1 MVRLIKWLV
10 AAVLLATP
18 AVPAQAQGRW
28 ESAARLDV
36 ARAGLAVAVLDGR
49 LYAAGGAGLTS
60 PRAEFEVF
68 DPELNRWMPETAL
81 PRGLERFGMAA
92 VNGRIY
98 AAGGYA
104 PGDLGVEPTASMW
117 SWSPEG
123 GVWQSEAA
131 MPGPKADFS
140 MLAYDGRLYA
150 IGGTRDDNSIYVF
163 DPEARNWETV
173 EIPDDVTRRGAAIV
187 ASEGRLYVIGGSMGG
202 ELSARVDVYDLEA
215 DAWTSGP
222 DLPGASTAIA
232 AVVHHRRIHVLG
244 GTGAG
249 SDGGQRQTLRR
260 HASWAPGEPAWR
272 NEPDLPSPRTAADA
286 AVLEGGIYLIGGGS
300 GGGFFAPF
308 TAMDATDVF
317 VNEAS

>member
-18 AVPAQAQGRW
+18 IVPAQAQGRW

-92 VNGRIY
+92 INGRIY

-163 DPEARNWETV
+163 DPEARNWDTV
-173 EIPDDVTRRGAAIV
+173 GIPDDVTRRGAAIV
-187 ASEGRLYVIGGSMGG
+187 ASGGRLYVIGGSMGG
-202 ELSARVDVYDLEA
+202 ELSARVDIYDLEA
-215 DAWTSGP
+215 DSWTSGP
-222 DLPGASTAIA
+222 DLPGASTGIA
-232 AVVHHRRIHVLG
+232 AVVHNRRIHVLG
-244 GTGAG
+244 GTG

-260 HASWAPGEPAWR
+260 HASWEPGEPAWR
-272 NEPDLPSPRTAADA
+272 QEPDLPTPRTAADA

>member
-1 MVRLIKWLV
+1 MVHLV
-10 AAVLLATP
+10 KLLSVAVLLWTP
-18 AVPAQAQGRW
+18 ASFAQGHW

-49 LYAAGGAGLTS
+49 LYAAGGAGLTT

-68 DPELNRWMPETAL
+68 DPELERWMPETAL

-92 VNGRIY
+92 VGGRIY

-123 GVWQSEAA
+123 GIWQSEVA

-140 MLAYDGRLYA
+140 MLAYQARLYA

-163 DPEARNWETV
+163 DPEARSWETL
-173 EIPDDVTRRGAAIV
+173 EIPDQVTRRGAAIV
-187 ASEGRLYVIGGSMGG
+187 AFQDRIYIIGGSSGG
-202 ELSARVDVYDLEA
+202 ELSARVDVFDPA
-215 DAWTSGP
+215 SDSWTRGP
-222 DLPGASTAIA
+222 DLPGASTGIA
-232 AVVHHRRIHVLG
+232 AVAHHGRLHVLG
-244 GTGAG
+244 GTGI
-249 SDGGQRQTLRR
+249 DEGGQRLTLRR
-260 HASWAPGEPAWR
+260 HASWQPGDEAWR
-272 NEPDLPSPRTAADA
+272 HEADLPTPRTTADA
-286 AVLEGGIYLIGGGS
+286 AVLNDAIYLIGGGS

-308 TAMDATDVF
+308 TALDATDVF
-317 VNEAS
+317 VDEAS

>member
-1 MVRLIKWLV
+1 MVHLIK
-10 AAVLLATP
+10 LLAVAMLLSTP
-18 AVPAQAQGRW
+18 PALAQGRW

-49 LYAAGGAGLTS
+49 LYAAGGAGLPA

-68 DPELNRWMPETAL
+68 EPDLNRWMPETAL

-92 VNGRIY
+92 IDNRIY

-104 PGDLGVEPTASMW
+104 TGDLGVEPTASMW

-123 GVWQSEAA
+123 RIWQSEAA

-140 MLAYDGRLYA
+140 MLTYEGRLYA

-163 DPEARNWETV
+163 DPEDRSWETI

-187 ASEGRLYVIGGSMGG
+187 AADGRIYVIGGSLRG
-202 ELSARVDVYDLEA
+202 ELSAQVDIYDLAA
-215 DAWTSGP
+215 DAWSRGP
-222 DLPGASTAIA
+222 DLPGASTGVA
-232 AVVHHRRIHVLG
+232 AVVHNARVHILG
-244 GTGAG
+244 GTGIEG
-249 SDGGQRQTLRR
+249 DQRLTLRR
-260 HASWAPGEPAWR
+260 HASWQPGDAAWR
-272 NEPDLPSPRTAADA
+272 SEADLPTPRTAADA
-286 AVLEGGIYLIGGGS
+286 AVLNGGIYLIGGGS

-317 VNEAS
+317 LDEAS

>member
-1 MVRLIKWLV
+1 MVHVIKLLV
-10 AAVLLATP
+10 AVALLWAP
-18 AVPAQAQGRW
+18 AALAQGQGRW

-36 ARAGLAVAVLDGR
+36 PRAGLAVAVLDGR

-68 DPELNRWMPETAL
+68 DPGLNRWMAETSL

-104 PGDLGVEPTASMW
+104 PGELGVEPTASMW

-123 GVWQSEAA
+123 GIWQSEVA

-140 MLAYDGRLYA
+140 MLAYDEHLYA

-163 DPEARNWETV
+163 DPAARSWDTV
-173 EIPDDVTRRGAAIV
+173 ETPDDVTRRGAAIV
-187 ASEGRLYVIGGSMGG
+187 AFDGRVYVIGGSLRG
-202 ELSARVDVYDLEA
+202 ELSARVDIFDLEA
-215 DAWTSGP
+215 GVWSSGP
-222 DLPGASTAIA
+222 ELPGASTGIA
-232 AVVHHRRIHVLG
+232 AVVHNGRLHVLG
-244 GTGAG
+244 GTGA
-249 SDGGQRQTLRR
+249 DGEQRLTLRR
-260 HASWAPGEPAWR
+260 HASWQPAEAGWR
-272 NEPDLPSPRTAADA
+272 SEPDLPTPRTAADA

-308 TAMDATDVF
+308 TAMDTTDVF
-317 VNEAS
+317 LDEAS